1 MDNWSS
7 SKRGEGE
14 PPLRPTIDIII
25 IITHQSSPD
34 TRGFSEAVA
43 NRPNAEDTSID
54 ATYYY
59 IIGLDI
65 IVVVVVVVVAHVTVS
80 IVVGEKNPSAMPRF
94 QGCFISIR
102 RVMMV
107 DESGQAF
114 PSCIDIIIII
124 REARAEKSSFV
135 QLRHRPFFPFLGLR
149 LSVSLSRVL
158 FVHVETTT
166 AAAAAAAAPPPTKRL
181 LL

>member
-1 MDNWSS
+1 MDKWSS

-14 PPLRPTIDIII
+14 SPLRPTIDIIII

-54 ATYYY
+54 TTYYD

-65 IVVVVVVVVAHVTVS
+65 IVVVVVAHVTVS
-80 IVVGEKNPSAMPRF
+80 IVVGEENPSAMPRF
-94 QGCFISIR
+94 QGCVISIR

-114 PSCIDIIIII
+114 PSCIDIIII
-124 REARAEKSSFV
+124 RGSCRKVKLRPTASS
-135 QLRHRPFFPFLGLR
+135 PFFFLGLR
-149 LSVSLSRVL
+149 LAVSLSRAL

-166 AAAAAAAAPPPTKRL
+166 AAAAAPPLPTKRL

>member
-1 MDNWSS
+1 MDKWSS

-14 PPLRPTIDIII
+14 SPLRPTIDIIII

-54 ATYYY
+54 TTYYY

-65 IVVVVVVVVAHVTVS
+65 IVVVVVVAHVTVS
-80 IVVGEKNPSAMPRF
+80 IVVGEENPSAMPRF

-124 REARAEKSSFV
+124 REARAKQNSSFV
-135 QLRHRPFFPFLGLR
+135 QLRHRPFFFLGLASLR
-149 LSVSLSRVL
+149 LSLSLGS
-158 FVHVETTT
+158 FWYVHVETTAT
-166 AAAAAAAAPPPTKRL
+166 LPPPPKTTM
-181 LL
+181 